1 VDPKLIRRYLSE
13 TEILRAPKRTL
24 ATFGATQIDYQLVSA
39 VEDLPN
45 RTRLRHGKVV
55 SLKPKIITPDA
66 FIERFQGFGDESAE
80 FAKWL
85 GGAYGDLLR
94 SLEYNFSNQG
104 FATRVLSEP
113 PAAVTA
119 RIVEELDARPA
130 LDQALIRCPDAGWS
144 LALMKFALDE
154 SARSFPGHVRDLE
167 RRGLFE
173 SAGDDKADQR
183 REIERLFRA
192 AKQDR
197 AVLPGLGRKLSEYG
211 LFAEYED
218 RYYSLLG
225 S

>member
-1 VDPKLIRRYLSE
+1 MDPKLIRRYLSE
-13 TEILRAPKRTL
+13 IEILRAPKKTL
-24 ATFGATQIDYQLVSA
+24 ATFGATQIDYQLVSP

-66 FIERFQGFGDESAE
+66 FVERFQGFGDESEE

-85 GGAYGDLLR
+85 GQAYGDLLR

-104 FATRVLSEP
+104 FTTRVVSEP

-119 RIVEELDARPA
+119 RIIEELDGRPY

-167 RRGLFE
+167 RRGLFAE
-173 SAGDDKADQR
+173 AGDDKAPQR
-183 REIERLFRA
+183 REIERLLRA
-192 AKQDR
+192 AAQDR
-197 AVLPGLGRKLSEYG
+197 ALLPSVGKKLTEYG
-211 LFAEYED
+211 LFGEFED
-218 RYYSLLG
+218 RYFSLFDA
-225 S
+225 